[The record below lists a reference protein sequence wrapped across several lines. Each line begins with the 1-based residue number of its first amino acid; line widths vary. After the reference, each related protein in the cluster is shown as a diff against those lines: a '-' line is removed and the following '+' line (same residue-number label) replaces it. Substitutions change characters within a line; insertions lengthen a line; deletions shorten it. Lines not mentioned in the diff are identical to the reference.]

1 MKFCLSYN
9 HWQGDD
15 VRYHLTM
22 TMTHTKTN
30 TKTRTKTNAKC
41 FKDAMYVIFL
51 KSLRFKDFRYD
62 IGDDKDKDMMDMKSG
77 GWVIDSFSPSRP
89 IDQ

>member
-1 MKFCLSYN
+1 
-9 HWQGDD
+9 
-15 VRYHLTM
+15 
-22 TMTHTKTN
+22 
-30 TKTRTKTNAKC
+30 
-41 FKDAMYVIFL
+41 MYVIFL

-89 IDQ
+89 IDQWSVSFVSPLVHPPTSGAF

>member
-1 MKFCLSYN
+1 M
-9 HWQGDD
+9 D
-15 VRYHLTM
+15 VSDMDMMDMDVVEKKTN
-22 TMTHTKTN
+22 TN
-30 TKTRTKTNAKC
+30 TKTQTTTNTKC